1 MFFCELVSLYACAH
15 IICVR
20 STTLISDNMTS
31 DGSIGCPVTWVS
43 IPNGM
48 WFVIAKRSKVG
59 FNCTTCLPALL
70 SWIRNLSDL
79 CTSGSNALARDL
91 NRIWCILVLVWWFK
105 WLDVLWHCQM
115 WIWCALLDLGIGQ
128 GERED
133 KFVLDAK
140 AEMSARGD
148 RRGEKKVEERRRRWR
163 RQKKMMMM
171 RRRRKMRRATNRRRV
186 CL

>member
-1 MFFCELVSLYACAH
+1 M
-15 IICVR
+15 
-20 STTLISDNMTS
+20 
-31 DGSIGCPVTWVS
+31 
-43 IPNGM
+43 
-48 WFVIAKRSKVG
+48 
-59 FNCTTCLPALL
+59 
-70 SWIRNLSDL
+70 
-79 CTSGSNALARDL
+79 
-91 NRIWCILVLVWWFK
+91 
-105 WLDVLWHCQM
+105 
-115 WIWCALLDLGIGQ
+115 DLGIGQ

-163 RQKKMMMM
+163 RQKMMMM